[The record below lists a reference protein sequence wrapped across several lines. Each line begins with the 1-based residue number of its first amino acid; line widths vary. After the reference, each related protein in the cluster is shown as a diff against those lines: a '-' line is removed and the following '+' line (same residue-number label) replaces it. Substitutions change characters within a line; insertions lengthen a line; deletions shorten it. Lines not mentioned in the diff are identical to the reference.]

1 MVKIW
6 AIKLLWKNWTTKMQ
20 LKIDDVN
27 QIYYW
32 VDEEDGSELS
42 PRFDYEEDAI
52 QWYDR
57 ICDQVVSIISIKDWK
72 A

>member
-1 MVKIW
+1 MKIW
-6 AIKLLWKNWTTKMQ
+6 VIKLSWKNWTIKMR
-20 LKIDDVN
+20 LTIDDVN

-42 PRFDYEEDAI
+42 PRFDYEEDAV

-57 ICDQVVSIISIKDWK
+57 ICEQVASVIAIKDWK

>member
-1 MVKIW
+1 MKTW
-6 AIKLLWKNWTTKMQ
+6 AIKLLWKNWTNKMK
-20 LKIDDVN
+20 LSIDEVN

-57 ICDQVVSIISIKDWK
+57 ICDQVISVISIKDWK

>member
-1 MVKIW
+1 MKTW
-6 AIKLLWKNWTTKMQ
+6 AIKLLWKNWTNEMK
-20 LKIDDVN
+20 LSIDDVN

-57 ICDQVVSIISIKDWK
+57 ICDQVISVMSIKDWK

>member
-1 MVKIW
+1 
-6 AIKLLWKNWTTKMQ
+6 MQ

>member
-1 MVKIW
+1 VKTW
-6 AIKLLWKNWTTKMQ
+6 AIKLLWKNWTNEMK
-20 LKIDDVN
+20 LSIDDVN
-27 QIYYW
+27 QVYYW

-57 ICDQVVSIISIKDWK
+57 ICDQVISVMSIKDWK